1 MFDKVI
7 FAGGGSRCWWQ
18 AGFWDA
24 VHARIELR
32 PRLIAGVGA
41 GAAMA
46 CLLHANDSSRALA
59 WYERALDGADGQW
72 HWGNLVRQGQRVL
85 PHEAL
90 HRKALRALLGGDRF
104 RDLMWTAP
112 EIRVQFARLPAGG
125 HPAWLTARGIAKLA
139 FDKSTDPRL
148 PIPGARRQGMRPEQR
163 RIQDCQSE
171 RELVD
176 LLVAAG
182 SLPPFTSPGSI
193 GGAPVLDGGL
203 LGVPLEAVAD
213 VPGSTLVLL
222 TRHYRDLAPVFARDG
237 RVYVQPSRPVGVAAW
252 NHGSSRKF
260 RAAYDLGAAD
270 ARAFLSV
277 FALDRAPE
285 LERTCVAAAE
295 GVEVVGLGEAAGV
308 IEAVDAIDAVETLT
322 PLAPLTPLA
331 LPEPVGS
338 AVSVES
344 GGGVETLPPVTAETV
359 PPCPVVPPC
368 PARTPEPLMVRSGRC
383 TAGGHRQDPADPPA
397 FAAGAAALPL
407 AAS

>member
-1 MFDKVI
+1 MFDKLI

-46 CLLHANDSSRALA
+46 CLLHANDTSRALA
-59 WYERALDGADGQW
+59 WYERALGGPDGRW
-72 HWGNLVRQGQRVL
+72 HWGNLARPGQRVL

-90 HRKALRALLGGDRF
+90 HRKALRALLGGDHF

-125 HPAWLTARGIAKLA
+125 HPTWLAARGLAKLA
-139 FDKSTDPRL
+139 FDGPADPRL
-148 PIPGARRQGMRPEQR
+148 PTPGARRHGLRPEQR
-163 RIQDCQSE
+163 RVQDCQSE

-203 LGVPLEAVAD
+203 LGVPLDAVAD

-237 RVYVQPSRPVGVAAW
+237 RLYVQPSRPIGVAAW
-252 NHGSSRKF
+252 NHGSADKF
-260 RAAYDLGAAD
+260 RAAYELGLAD
-270 ARAFLSV
+270 AGAFLGV

-285 LERTCVAAAE
+285 LERDRS
-295 GVEVVGLGEAAGV
+295 EVVQSAEAPNRPMAPVEPIGPVQPTLPVHPTAPVQPMAPARPVMPEAA
-308 IEAVDAIDAVETLT
+308 
-322 PLAPLTPLA
+322 LA
-331 LPEPVGS
+331 
-338 AVSVES
+338 
-344 GGGVETLPPVTAETV
+344 
-359 PPCPVVPPC
+359 
-368 PARTPEPLMVRSGRC
+368 
-383 TAGGHRQDPADPPA
+383 
-397 FAAGAAALPL
+397 
-407 AAS
+407 